1 MIPHEYIEEL
11 TRRTDIVDL
20 VGSYVQLKRKG
31 RLYGGLCPFHSEKT
45 PSFYVYPDTQSF
57 YCFGCGA
64 GGDAIT
70 FAKKINSI
78 SYGEAVK
85 LLAGR
90 AGMPE
95 PQEDDKT
102 GRMRSRILSMNKE
115 AARFFHAC
123 LNSTVEEAY
132 WRRRG
137 LDDKTIVRFG
147 LGYAPNDGQALYQFL
162 RDKGYNQQELD
173 ASGLFKRSQSGRIY
187 CLFWKRVMTPIFDL
201 RGNIIAFG
209 GRVLD
214 DSKPKYVNSPETLVY
229 HKSETVFALQ
239 IAKKS
244 ASRRFVLCEGYMD
257 VISMQQAG
265 IDTAVCACGTA
276 LTPEQVRLIS
286 EYAEEVI
293 LSYDSDEAGQ
303 KATLRSL
310 ELFRNSPVRV
320 GVLQI
325 PGAKD
330 PDEYIKKYG
339 AERFQA
345 LLDGVGNALDFRLKR
360 LRDQYDLKQDAQRLE
375 YVREAV
381 DMLAERS
388 NPTEQEVYA
397 GRLAEETNIS
407 KTAIMTQLAAAVKK
421 AGNKRR
427 RDQNRARLHSGEMNR
442 ISVPYSAGGSQA
454 LGVASA
460 KIEGRLRT
468 PEYVAAAVSACLA
481 GREGRAYD
489 RDLLKNAFSRSGFT
503 SGYLDGKIDGTMF
516 GVRSE
521 ADAEL
526 TKKTLPALRE
536 LYRRERSRVPVR
548 MKLEI
553 EGGGEKLT
561 VTDDEGNRA
570 FAYGDAEPQ
579 PARTDPTESLQ
590 RSLSKTGGTPFA
602 VEKIDV
608 EMDGGPWFVPG
619 SAVNE
624 LRRTALEGLQQKR
637 EVLHP
642 WPVNDVT
649 LPPLPLR
656 TLPPHRTLRAR
667 FEHWDQVPERAL
679 SGIEYLILPI
689 AQADR
694 VPREWR
700 SKTILE
706 LPRVMF
712 GALEAD
718 TARRIAATQD
728 AGFAGYEAG
737 NIAHLRLCRG
747 LPLSGGFGL
756 NVTNDLSAQF
766 YADHGLDSILILP
779 EVKDSDISTI
789 APTKNGKPVPTGV
802 LIYGHMPLMVTRAC
816 PLQNIHDCT
825 HCDKTGVLTDRK
837 AKKFPVRCGMGVRTI
852 YNPVPI
858 YMGDKPG
865 ALTVDYGVAY
875 FTLETRE
882 EAAAILDAIRQHAP
896 FEGDFTRGLYF
907 KGTN

>member
-11 TRRTDIVDL
+11 TRRTDIVEL

-64 GGDAIT
+64 GGDAIS

-78 SYGEAVK
+78 DYPEAVK
-85 LLAGR
+85 LLAAR

-123 LNSTVEEAY
+123 LNSTVEEARQARAY

-173 ASGLFKRSQSGRIY
+173 ASGLFKRSPSGRIY

-239 IAKKS
+239 IAKRS

-286 EYAEEVI
+286 EYADEVI

-303 KATLRSL
+303 KATMRSL
-310 ELFRNSPVRV
+310 ELFRNSPVKV

-339 AERFQA
+339 AERFKA
-345 LLDGVGNALDFRLKR
+345 LLDGVGNALDFRLGR
-360 LRDQYDLKQDAQRLE
+360 LRSQYDLAQDAQRLE

-381 DMLAERS
+381 NMLAERS

-407 KTAIMTQLAAAVKK
+407 KTAIMTQLETAVRK
-421 AGNKRR
+421 AGSKRR
-427 RDQNRARLHSGEMNR
+427 REKNRELLRSGEMNQ
-442 ISVPYSAGGSQA
+442 INVPYSAGGSQA
-454 LGVASA
+454 LGIASA
-460 KIEGRLRT
+460 QQRLL
-468 PEYVAAAVSACLA
+468 AAML
-481 GREGRAYD
+481 REPQYINMVQGQLTAEQFVLPQQKELFEAMLRC
-489 RDLLKNAFSRSGFT
+489 
-503 SGYLDGKIDGTMF
+503 
-516 GVRSE
+516 RSE
-521 ADAEL
+521 GVD
-526 TKKTLPALRE
+526 
-536 LYRRERSRVPVR
+536 V
-548 MKLEI
+548 
-553 EGGGEKLT
+553 
-561 VTDDEGNRA
+561 
-570 FAYGDAEPQ
+570 
-579 PARTDPTESLQ
+579 SL
-590 RSLSKTGGTPFA
+590 A
-602 VEKIDV
+602 
-608 EMDGGPWFVPG
+608 
-619 SAVNE
+619 
-624 LRRTALEGLQQKR
+624 
-637 EVLHP
+637 
-642 WPVNDVT
+642 
-649 LPPLPLR
+649 
-656 TLPPHRTLRAR
+656 TLRAYVS
-667 FEHWDQVPERAL
+667 EEAL
-679 SGIEYLILPI
+679 NELSHLAAQYSDVNCTPDDIRLYL
-689 AQADR
+689 D
-694 VPREWR
+694 
-700 SKTILE
+700 
-706 LPRVMF
+706 
-712 GALEAD
+712 
-718 TARRIAATQD
+718 RIARGMPV
-728 AGFAGYEAG
+728 AGKAAGMSGDEINRYLQSMREKKQG
-737 NIAHLRLCRG
+737 NIR
-747 LPLSGGFGL
+747 S
-756 NVTNDLSAQF
+756 
-766 YADHGLDSILILP
+766 
-779 EVKDSDISTI
+779 
-789 APTKNGKPVPTGV
+789 
-802 LIYGHMPLMVTRAC
+802 
-816 PLQNIHDCT
+816 
-825 HCDKTGVLTDRK
+825 
-837 AKKFPVRCGMGVRTI
+837 
-852 YNPVPI
+852 
-858 YMGDKPG
+858 
-865 ALTVDYGVAY
+865 
-875 FTLETRE
+875 E
-882 EAAAILDAIRQHAP
+882 E
-896 FEGDFTRGLYF
+896 
-907 KGTN
+907 